1 MWLNI
6 LRKTAANGTPTS
18 KFGKTHHALVQSANF
33 FSLILFYFHDQ
44 FIPTPFHY
52 FTLFH
57 ILFLLACFI
66 YLKVELEVTPSKN
79 RVTPSKIQYLV
90 VENRQSPQAFG
101 KDS

>member
-6 LRKTAANGTPTS
+6 LRKTAADGTPTS
-18 KFGKTHHALVQSANF
+18 KLGKTHHALVQSANF
-33 FSLILFYFHDQ
+33 FSPIFFYFHDQ

-79 RVTPSKIQYLV
+79 RVTPLKIQL
-90 VENRQSPQAFG
+90 P
-101 KDS
+101 